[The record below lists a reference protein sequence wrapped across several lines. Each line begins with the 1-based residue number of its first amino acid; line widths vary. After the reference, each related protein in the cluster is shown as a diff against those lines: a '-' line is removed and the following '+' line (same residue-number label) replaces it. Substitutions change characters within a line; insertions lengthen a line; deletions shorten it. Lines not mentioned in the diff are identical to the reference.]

1 MNPGTIGNR
10 AYSECI
16 RIFGGVAEAAKA
28 LETSARTVIY
38 RWNDTGCP
46 HAYFLSKLY
55 LAGADIKYILTGER
69 ENENQNIEN

>member
-16 RIFGGVAEAAKA
+16 RIFGGVCEATKA
-28 LETSARTVIY
+28 LEASANTVIC
-38 RWNDTGCP
+38 RWSGTGCP
-46 HAYFLSKLY
+46 NAYFLSKMY

-69 ENENQNIEN
+69 EDENQNTEN